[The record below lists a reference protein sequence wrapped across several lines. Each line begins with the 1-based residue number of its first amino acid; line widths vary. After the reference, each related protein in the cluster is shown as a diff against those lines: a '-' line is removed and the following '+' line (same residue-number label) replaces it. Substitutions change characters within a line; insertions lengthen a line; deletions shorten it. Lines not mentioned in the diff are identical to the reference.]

1 MNLHKDI
8 VLRLLKQLLLLIVM
22 YTVCRLFFVYVNGA
36 AFHIR
41 SPLNFS
47 GLLIRGL
54 RFDISAICYTN
65 AVFIILSL
73 LPFAFTQQ
81 RWYQLIL
88 KTLFIGIN
96 GICLLLNLAD
106 AAYFPFIQKRI
117 QFGVLRFA
125 TDKEDKDLLSL
136 FPLLIKQYWWLL
148 LFFILM
154 IWGLIKFYNRT
165 LKDNHPV
172 IFRIPHYIAHTVVL
186 ALAGG
191 LTILGLRGGF
201 QSEVL
206 NVIHASQMTEVENIP
221 VLLNTPFT
229 LVKTIKNKGIP
240 ELHYYSDTEIGDCF
254 NGIHNPTSNAP
265 LNKQNVIVIMIESLS
280 KKYLGLFNKE
290 AKTPF
295 MDSLFSEGLLFTNA
309 YANAKVSTQGIP
321 AILSSIPSWQ
331 DDFFV
336 SSNYSTNKITS
347 IANLLKPHG
356 YSSAF
361 FHGGRN
367 GSMGF
372 DVYCSLAGF
381 EKYIG
386 KNQYPNQRDYD
397 GNWGIWD
404 EQFLQFTAGEINKL
418 KQPFISAI
426 LTLSTHTPYSIP
438 EKYKDVYPKQ
448 SDQMLSCIR
457 YLDLSLRE
465 FFDKI
470 KEESWF
476 KNTLFIFSAD
486 HTAHGLSE
494 TNTSPLD
501 YYGIPIVFYKPDG
514 SLKGTNNTTAN
525 QIDILPSA
533 LHQLNYSGKY
543 FALGRDLFD
552 STCNSFS
559 INYKAG
565 VYQYFDSSYCYQF
578 NGRECVGLYN
588 IKADR
593 DCRKNILAE
602 IEKPEVKQIDANLKK
617 MIQSFN
623 NTMVKNEMYIKQ

>member
-1 MNLHKDI
+1 MG
-8 VLRLLKQLLLLIVM
+8 LLL
-22 YTVCRLFFVYVNGA
+22 
-36 AFHIR
+36 
-41 SPLNFS
+41 
-47 GLLIRGL
+47 RGL
-54 RFDISAICYTN
+54 RFDISAIIYTN

-88 KTLFIGIN
+88 KTLFIVVN

-106 AAYFPFIQKRI
+106 IAYFPFIQKRM

-125 TDKEDKDLLSL
+125 TGREDKDLLSL
-136 FPLLIKQYWWLL
+136 LPLLLKQYWWLL
-148 LFFILM
+148 LFFIMML
-154 IWGLIKFYNRT
+154 WGLIRFYNRT
-165 LKDNHPV
+165 LKNSKPV
-172 IFRIPHYIAHTVVL
+172 IFKLPQYIAHSLVL
-186 ALAGG
+186 AFA
-191 LTILGLRGGF
+191 LGLSVLGMRGGF
-201 QSEVL
+201 QSELL
-206 NVIHASQMTEVENIP
+206 NIIHASQMTKVENIP

-229 LVKTIKNKGIP
+229 LVKTIKNKGLP
-240 ELHYYSDTEIGDCF
+240 EVHYFSDNEIGECF
-254 NGIHNPTSNAP
+254 NGIHKPSYTNS
-265 LNKQNVIVIMIESLS
+265 LNKQNVMVIMIESLS

-356 YSSAF
+356 YTSAF
-361 FHGGRN
+361 YHGGRN

-372 DVYCSLAGF
+372 DTYCSLAGF

-386 KNQYPNQRDYD
+386 KDQYPNQSDYD

-404 EQFLQFTAGEINKL
+404 EQFLQFTADEIKKL
-418 KQPFISAI
+418 PQPFVSAI

-438 EKYKDVYPKQ
+438 EKYKSIFPKQ
-448 SDQMLSCIR
+448 DDEMLSCIQ
-457 YLDLSLRE
+457 YLDLSLRK
-465 FFDKI
+465 FFEKI
-470 KEESWF
+470 KTEPWF
-476 KNTLFIFSAD
+476 SNTLFIFSAD

-514 SLKGTNNTTAN
+514 SLNGTDDRTAN

-533 LHQLNYSGKY
+533 LHQLNYSGEY
-543 FALGRDLFD
+543 FALGKNLFD
-552 STCNSFS
+552 TTCSSFS

-578 NGRECVGLYN
+578 NGREPVGLYN
-588 IKADR
+588 IKSDR
-593 DCRKNILAE
+593 DCRQNILSTGVNTD
-602 IEKPEVKQIDANLKK
+602 INLIDANLKK
-617 MIQSFN
+617 MIQVFN
-623 NTMVKNEMYIKQ
+623 NTMIKNEMYIKQ